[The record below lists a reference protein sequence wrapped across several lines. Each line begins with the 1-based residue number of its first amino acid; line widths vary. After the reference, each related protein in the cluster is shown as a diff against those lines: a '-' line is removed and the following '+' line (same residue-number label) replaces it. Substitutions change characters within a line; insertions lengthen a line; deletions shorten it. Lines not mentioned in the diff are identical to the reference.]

1 MEADVVADD
10 GGVALQLFVNDRLR
24 TTVRFPT
31 LSRAVQCA
39 EGLRDLCQSLGW
51 HLCATADL
59 GCADDVQEDDATG
72 GVV

>member
-1 MEADVVADD
+1 
-10 GGVALQLFVNDRLR
+10 VALRLFVDDRL
-24 TTVRFPT
+24 TTTARFPT

-59 GCADDVQEDDATG
+59 GCADDDQDEAATG